1 VPISLSARERAG
13 GNTDSEVETMG
24 VDRGSVFMMLAVVGP
39 MTMSGSAS
47 ASAEQIYKSVDQAGN
62 VTYSTAPLTDAV
74 TTKMVKPP
82 HQPTPEEVCAAE
94 EQHQLIKTFGAE
106 LEKTRKQREE
116 EQARNMAEERA
127 QQNSSQLSVVY
138 WPVPVFAGPI
148 RPLSH
153 QRGQIRFKRESRG
166 QREQPRLV
174 RREISRSRPF

>member
-1 VPISLSARERAG
+1 
-13 GNTDSEVETMG
+13 MG
-24 VDRGSVFMMLAVVGP
+24 VDRRAVFMMLAIVGP

-47 ASAEQIYKSVDQAGN
+47 AGAEQIYKFIDQAGK
-62 VTYSTAPLTDAV
+62 VTYSTAPLANAV
-74 TTKMVKPP
+74 TTKTVEPP

-94 EQHQLIKTFGAE
+94 EQHQFIKTFGAE
-106 LEKTRKQREE
+106 LEKNRKQREE

-127 QQNSSQLSVVY
+127 QQNTSQLAVVY
-138 WPVPVFAGPI
+138 LPVPVFVGPI

-174 RREISRSRPF
+174 RREISRPHLF